1 MNPDKLRVAVI
12 FHRLGPYHVARLRA
26 GARLFEVVAIEQ
38 SAETA
43 EYGWQK
49 VATPESVTRITL
61 SAEECGHRRDAESID
76 EISRALDSI
85 TALRAVA
92 IPGWSSLAALAALRW
107 CTKHNVPCVVMSE
120 SGASDKR
127 RSRWSEWLKSKIL
140 TLCSAAL
147 AGGSRHRDYLIDL
160 GFESGRIFLGYDAVD
175 NDHFG
180 RGAEA
185 TRANAD
191 GVRARLSLPET
202 YFLASARFLPRK
214 NLVTLLR
221 AYADYGRR
229 AVPPCWDL
237 VVLGDGPLRSQLIDE
252 CERLGITGKVHFPG
266 FKQYDELPMYYA
278 LAGAF
283 VHVSMSEPWGLVVNE
298 AMASG
303 LPLIVSKECGCVPEL
318 LEEGKNGFSFSPQ
331 EVDELAALLLRMA
344 ALSDAESELMGR
356 TSRKIIASW
365 SVERFAEGLRDAV
378 TAAECA
384 PRKSNLAAATFLVS
398 SLVLARTTMP
408 NWFEPDSSCNA

>member
-1 MNPDKLRVAVI
+1 VNPDKPRVAVI
-12 FHRLGPYHVARLRA
+12 FHRLGPYHVARL
-26 GARLFEVVAIEQ
+26 GAAARIFEVVAIEQ

-43 EYGWQK
+43 EYGWEK
-49 VATPESVTRITL
+49 VATIENVERITL
-61 SAEECGHRRDAESID
+61 STEEYAHRRDAELIGR
-76 EISRALDSI
+76 IMKTLDSI
-85 TALRAVA
+85 TPLRAVA
-92 IPGWSSLAALAALRW
+92 IPGWSNLAALAALRW

-120 SGASDKR
+120 SGAGDKG
-127 RSRWSEWLKSKIL
+127 RSGWSEWLKSKIL

-180 RGAEA
+180 RGAQTA
-185 TRANAD
+185 RANAA
-191 GVRARLSLPET
+191 GVRASLSLPET

-221 AYADYGRR
+221 AYADYDRR
-229 AVPPCWDL
+229 LGPHSWDL
-237 VVLGDGPLRSQLIDE
+237 VLLGDGPLRSQLVAE
-252 CERLGITGKVHFPG
+252 CERLGITGKVHFAG

-303 LPLIVSKECGCVPEL
+303 LPLIVSRECGCVPEL

-331 EVDELAALLLRMA
+331 NVDELADLLLRMA
-344 ALSDAESELMGR
+344 ALSDAESKLMGR

-365 SVERFAEGLRDAV
+365 SVERFADGLRDAV
-378 TAAECA
+378 TAAECP
-384 PRKSNLAAATFLVS
+384 PRKSRFATATFLVS
-398 SLVLARTTMP
+398 LLILARATMP
-408 NWFEPDSSCNA
+408 NWADSSCNA

>member
-26 GARLFEVVAIEQ
+26 AARLFEMIAIEQ

-61 SAEECGHRRDAESID
+61 STEECAHRRDVESID
-76 EISRALDSI
+76 EITKALDSI
-85 TALRAVA
+85 APLRAVA
-92 IPGWSSLAALAALRW
+92 IPGWSNLAALAALRW

-120 SGASDKR
+120 SGARDKR

-140 TLCSAAL
+140 TLCSATL
-147 AGGSRHRDYLIDL
+147 AGGSVHRDYLIDL
-160 GFESGRIFLGYDAVD
+160 GFESERIFLGYDAVD

-185 TRANAD
+185 ARATAD

-221 AYADYGRR
+221 AYADYGRQ
-229 AVPPCWDL
+229 ATPPCWDL
-237 VVLGDGPLRSQLIDE
+237 V
-252 CERLGITGKVHFPG
+252 
-266 FKQYDELPMYYA
+266 
-278 LAGAF
+278 
-283 VHVSMSEPWGLVVNE
+283 
-298 AMASG
+298 
-303 LPLIVSKECGCVPEL
+303 
-318 LEEGKNGFSFSPQ
+318 
-331 EVDELAALLLRMA
+331 
-344 ALSDAESELMGR
+344 
-356 TSRKIIASW
+356 
-365 SVERFAEGLRDAV
+365 
-378 TAAECA
+378 
-384 PRKSNLAAATFLVS
+384 
-398 SLVLARTTMP
+398 
-408 NWFEPDSSCNA
+408 